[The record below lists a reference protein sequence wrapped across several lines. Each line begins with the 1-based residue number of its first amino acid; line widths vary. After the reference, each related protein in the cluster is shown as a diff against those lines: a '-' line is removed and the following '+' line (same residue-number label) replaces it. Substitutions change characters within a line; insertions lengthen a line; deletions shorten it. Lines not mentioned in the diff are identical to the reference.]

1 MHWYNG
7 ANSLVH
13 VGDTFSTPSL
23 AATTNYQVQNI
34 ILTPSLNVGPVNGA
48 AIGAGGYHGSA
59 FYGVINFTA
68 HKDFDLISVWVDA
81 DGAGARTFIL
91 WDGTIASGNGVPANT
106 VLQQIT
112 VNLVDGGQRVL
123 LNFQVPSS
131 GNYSIG
137 GNNMN
142 LYRNNGSASY
152 PYVLP
157 NVLSMTSGPL
167 ANFYYYMYDWEVR
180 LDSCAG
186 ALSTVTAEI
195 VDASFTAVTSG
206 GTAAFSD
213 ASTGATSWMWNFGDG
228 NTSTQQSPTH
238 TYATNGPHYVTLTI
252 NNGAC
257 SFADSVSVS
266 VGIEEISNTM
276 NLVILP
282 NPATSET
289 TLRFSEVLPT
299 ELVVEVIAI
308 NGKVLMETS
317 IPAGASDKTLDVSA
331 LPPAMYLIRLSTEA
345 MVDVRKLIIS
355 E

>member
-1 MHWYNG
+1 
-7 ANSLVH
+7 
-13 VGDTFSTPSL
+13 L

-34 ILTPSLNVGPVNGA
+34 ILTPSLNVGPANGA
-48 AIGAGGYHGSA
+48 AIGAGGYHGGT

-68 HKDFDLISVWVDA
+68 HNDFDLISIWVDA
-81 DGAGARTFIL
+81 DGAGARTFTL
-91 WDGTIASGNGVPANT
+91 WDGSITDGGVVPTNT
-106 VLQQIT
+106 VLAQAT

-123 LNFQVPSS
+123 LNFEVPSA
-131 GNYSIG
+131 GDYSIG
-137 GNNMN
+137 GNNMD
-142 LYRNNGSASY
+142 LYRNNGGASY

-157 NVLSMTSGPL
+157 NVLSMTSGPV

-195 VDASFTAVTSG
+195 VDASFTAVTNG
-206 GTAAFSD
+206 GTAAFTD
-213 ASTGATSWMWNFGDG
+213 ASTGATSWAWNFGDG
-228 NTSTQQSPTH
+228 NTSTQQNPTH
-238 TYATNGPHYVTLTI
+238 TYTTNGPHNVTLTI

-257 SFADSVSVS
+257 SFVDSVSVL

-276 NLVILP
+276 NLVISP

-299 ELVVEVIAI
+299 ELMVEVIAI
-308 NGKVLMETS
+308 NGKVLIEIS
-317 IPAGASDKTLDVSA
+317 IPAGVSNKTLDVSA